1 MKWLNKI
8 LGKQNQRDRQNQQK
22 PRTAN
27 TIAFRDLGGWVS
39 DRTKAEL
46 GGFFESTAQ
55 IFAEIE
61 GAKEELIRDIES
73 LKAAEP
79 PELPSRVVRVGSA
92 ARDSMIKQINV
103 MIDRISTPAMD
114 YPYIMEFCM
123 SIDTALDT
131 TIEKSAKSHHRAKYL
146 FPKEVGAVFT
156 DLRSIKLSLAK
167 LRDLLDREGA
177 KIKGFDRITET
188 IQRIDDINRDIIAGN
203 SNIKKNSSKTDEIK
217 REISDYTAKLG
228 QLSQSKEW
236 SSFVELK
243 DKLKEREME
252 ANNIESNV
260 TELFIPLN
268 KALNRMKKQSESGRY
283 TLSRKQ
289 NELLDVCLENPISAD
304 VADVNDFL
312 IEMLQIVE
320 SGALGLKDKKRD
332 KIVDQIDQILN
343 SFAPKKERYDI
354 LKSETREI
362 ERQISDLTISKT
374 KTTLE
379 RQLAEKNREIAQIDE
394 ELDNR
399 GEELKM
405 RSIELEDLKA
415 GLSDAVNLIEPV
427 QIVFD

>member
-1 MKWLNKI
+1 MEVKWLNKI
-8 LGKQNQRDRQNQQK
+8 LGKQNQQK
-22 PRTAN
+22 PHIADAV
-27 TIAFRDLGGWVS
+27 AFRDLGDWVS

-46 GGFFESTAQ
+46 GGFFESAAQ

-61 GAKEELIRDIES
+61 ETKEELIRDIES

-79 PELPSRVVRVGSA
+79 PELPSRVVRVGFA

-114 YPYIMEFCM
+114 YLDIMEFYR
-123 SIDTALDT
+123 SIDTALDS

-156 DLRSIKLSLAK
+156 DIRGIKISLAK

-177 KIKGFDRITET
+177 KIKGFDELTET
-188 IQRIDDINRDIIAGN
+188 IQRIDDINRDIVVGN
-203 SNIKKNSSKTDEIK
+203 SNIKKSGSKTDEIK
-217 REISDYTAKLG
+217 REISDYTAKLE
-228 QLSQSKEW
+228 QLSQSEEW
-236 SSFVELK
+236 SSFVELE

-289 NELLDVCLENPISAD
+289 KELLDVCLENPISAD
-304 VADVNDFL
+304 VADANDFL

-332 KIVDQIDQILN
+332 KIVDQIGQIID
-343 SFAPKKERYDI
+343 SFAPKKERYDA

-362 ERQISDLTISKT
+362 EHQISDLTISKT

-379 RQLAEKNREIAQIDE
+379 RQLAEKNREIARIDE
-394 ELDNR
+394 ELDNL

>member
-8 LGKQNQRDRQNQQK
+8 LGKQNQQK
-22 PRTAN
+22 PRTAD
-27 TIAFRDLGGWVS
+27 TVAFRDLKGWVS
-39 DRTKAEL
+39 ERTGAEL
-46 GGFFESTAQ
+46 GGFFESAAQ

-61 GAKEELIRDIES
+61 ETKEELIHDIKS
-73 LKAAEP
+73 LKVADP
-79 PELPSRVVRVGSA
+79 PELPSRMLKVGFA

-114 YPYIMEFCM
+114 YPDIMEFCR
-123 SIDTALDT
+123 SIDIALDA
-131 TIEKSAKSHHRAKYL
+131 TIEKSAKSHYRAKYL
-146 FPKEVGAVFT
+146 FPKEVGAVFI
-156 DLRSIKLSLAK
+156 DLRSIKILLAK

-177 KIKGFDRITET
+177 KIGRFDEITET
-188 IQRIDDINRDIIAGN
+188 IQRIDDINKDIVAGN
-203 SNIKKNSSKTDEIK
+203 SKIKKNGSKIDEIK
-217 REISDYTAKLG
+217 REISDCTSKLE

-236 SSFVELK
+236 SSFVELE
-243 DKLKEREME
+243 DRLNEREME
-252 ANNIESNV
+252 SNNIGSNV

-283 TLSRKQ
+283 TLSKKQ
-289 NELLDVCLENPISAD
+289 KELLDVCLETPISAA

-332 KIVDQIDQILN
+332 KIVDQIDQIMD
-343 SFAPKKERYDI
+343 SFAPKKERYDT
-354 LKSETREI
+354 LKSETRKI
-362 ERQISDLTISKT
+362 EHRISDLTISKT

-379 RQLAEKNREIAQIDE
+379 RQLAGKNKEIAQIGED
-394 ELDNR
+394 LVNL

-405 RSIELEDLKA
+405 RSVELEDLKA
-415 GLSDAVNLIEPV
+415 ELSDAVNSIEPA

>member
-8 LGKQNQRDRQNQQK
+8 LGKQNQQK
-22 PRTAN
+22 PRTAD
-27 TIAFRDLGGWVS
+27 TVAFRDLKGWIS
-39 DRTKAEL
+39 DRTRAEL
-46 GGFFESTAQ
+46 GGFFESAAQ

-61 GAKEELIRDIES
+61 ETKEELISDIKTLEV
-73 LKAAEP
+73 ADP
-79 PELPSRVVRVGSA
+79 PELPSRVLRVGLA

-114 YPYIMEFCM
+114 YPDIMEFCR
-123 SIDTALDT
+123 SVDIVLDS

-156 DLRSIKLSLAK
+156 DLRNIKISLAK

-177 KIKGFDRITET
+177 KIKGFDEITGT
-188 IQRIDDINRDIIAGN
+188 IQRIDDIKKDIVAGN
-203 SNIKKNSSKTDEIK
+203 SNIKKNDSKIDEIK
-217 REISDYTAKLG
+217 REISDCTTKLE

-236 SSFVELK
+236 SSFVELE
-243 DKLKEREME
+243 DRLNEREME

-283 TLSRKQ
+283 TLSKKQ
-289 NELLDVCLENPISAD
+289 KELLDVCLENPISAD

-332 KIVDQIDQILN
+332 KIVDQIDQIMD
-343 SFAPKKERYDI
+343 SFAPKKERYDT
-354 LKSETREI
+354 LKSETHEI
-362 ERQISDLTISKT
+362 EHQISDLTISKT
-374 KTTLE
+374 KTALE
-379 RQLAEKNREIAQIDE
+379 GQLSEKNREIAQIDE
-394 ELDNR
+394 DLANL

-405 RSIELEDLKA
+405 RSEELEDLKA
-415 GLSDAVNLIEPV
+415 ELSDAVNLIESV

>member
-8 LGKQNQRDRQNQQK
+8 LGKQNQQK
-22 PRTAN
+22 PRTAD
-27 TIAFRDLGGWVS
+27 TVAFRDLGGWVS
-39 DRTKAEL
+39 DRTRAEL
-46 GGFFESTAQ
+46 GGFFESAAQ

-61 GAKEELIRDIES
+61 GTKEELIRNIKS
-73 LKAAEP
+73 LKVAEP
-79 PELPSRVVRVGSA
+79 PELPSRVIRVGFA

-103 MIDRISTPAMD
+103 MLDRISAPTMD
-114 YPYIMEFCM
+114 YPDIMEFCR
-123 SIDTALDT
+123 SADIVLDS

-156 DLRSIKLSLAK
+156 DLRSIKISLAK

-177 KIKGFDRITET
+177 KIKGFDEITGT
-188 IQRIDDINRDIIAGN
+188 IQRIDDIKKDIVTGN
-203 SNIKKNSSKTDEIK
+203 SKIKQNGSKIDEIK
-217 REISDYTAKLG
+217 REISDCTTKLE

-236 SSFVELK
+236 SSFVELE
-243 DKLKEREME
+243 DKLNEREME

-260 TELFIPLN
+260 AELFIPLN

-283 TLSRKQ
+283 TLSKKQ
-289 NELLDVCLENPISAD
+289 KELLDVCLDNPISAD
-304 VADVNDFL
+304 VADVNDFM

-332 KIVDQIDQILN
+332 KIIDQIDQIMD
-343 SFAPKKERYDI
+343 SFAPKKERHDT

-362 ERQISDLTISKT
+362 EHQISDLTISKT
-374 KTTLE
+374 KTTFE
-379 RQLAEKNREIAQIDE
+379 GQLATENREIAQIDE
-394 ELDNR
+394 DLVNL

-405 RSIELEDLKA
+405 RSVELEDLKA
-415 GLSDAVNLIEPV
+415 ELSDAVNLIEPV

>member
-8 LGKQNQRDRQNQQK
+8 LGKQNQQK
-22 PRTAN
+22 PRTTN
-27 TIAFRDLGGWVS
+27 TVAFRDLGDWVS
-39 DRTKAEL
+39 ERTRAEL
-46 GGFFESTAQ
+46 GGFFESAAQ

-61 GAKEELIRDIES
+61 GSKEELIRDIKS
-73 LKAAEP
+73 LKVAEP
-79 PELPSRVVRVGSA
+79 PELPSRVLKVGFA

-103 MIDRISTPAMD
+103 MIDRIGTPAMD
-114 YPYIMEFCM
+114 YPDIMEFCR
-123 SIDTALDT
+123 SIDTALDA

-156 DLRSIKLSLAK
+156 DLRSIKISLAK

-177 KIKGFDRITET
+177 KIRGFDEITET
-188 IQRIDDINRDIIAGN
+188 IQRIDDIKRDVVSGN
-203 SNIKKNSSKTDEIK
+203 SKIKKNGSKTDEIK
-217 REISDYTAKLG
+217 REISDCTTKLE

-236 SSFVELK
+236 SSFVELE
-243 DKLKEREME
+243 DRLNEREME

-283 TLSRKQ
+283 TLSKKQ
-289 NELLDVCLENPISAD
+289 KELLDVCLENPISAD

-332 KIVDQIDQILN
+332 KIVDQIDQITD
-343 SFAPKKERYDI
+343 SFAPKKERYDT
-354 LKSETREI
+354 LKSETHEI
-362 ERQISDLTISKT
+362 EHQISDLTISKT

-379 RQLAEKNREIAQIDE
+379 GQLSGKNREIAHIDE
-394 ELDNR
+394 DLVNL

-415 GLSDAVNLIEPV
+415 ELSDAVNLIEPV

>member
-8 LGKQNQRDRQNQQK
+8 LGKQNQQK
-22 PRTAN
+22 PRTAD
-27 TIAFRDLGGWVS
+27 TVAFHDLKGWVS
-39 DRTKAEL
+39 DRTRAEL
-46 GGFFESTAQ
+46 GGFFESAAQ

-61 GAKEELIRDIES
+61 ATKEELIRDIKTLE
-73 LKAAEP
+73 AADP
-79 PELPSRVVRVGSA
+79 PELPSRVLRVGLA

-114 YPYIMEFCM
+114 YPDIMEFCR
-123 SIDTALDT
+123 SVDIVLDS

-156 DLRSIKLSLAK
+156 DLRNIKISLAK

-177 KIKGFDRITET
+177 KIKGFDEITGT
-188 IQRIDDINRDIIAGN
+188 IQRIDDIKRDVVSGN
-203 SNIKKNSSKTDEIK
+203 SNIKKNDSKIDEIK
-217 REISDYTAKLG
+217 REISDCTAKLE

-236 SSFVELK
+236 SSFVELEGR
-243 DKLKEREME
+243 LKERGME

-283 TLSRKQ
+283 TLSKKQ
-289 NELLDVCLENPISAD
+289 KELLNVCLENPISAD

-312 IEMLQIVE
+312 REMLQIVE

-332 KIVDQIDQILN
+332 KIVDQIDQIMD
-343 SFAPKKERYDI
+343 SFAPKKERYDT
-354 LKSETREI
+354 LKSETHEV
-362 ERQISDLTISKT
+362 EHQISDLTISKT
-374 KTTLE
+374 KTALE
-379 RQLAEKNREIAQIDE
+379 GQLSEKNREIAQINED
-394 ELDNR
+394 LVNQ

-405 RSIELEDLKA
+405 RSEELEDLKA
-415 GLSDAVNLIEPV
+415 ELSDAVNLIESV

>member
-8 LGKQNQRDRQNQQK
+8 LGKQNQQK
-22 PRTAN
+22 PRTTD
-27 TIAFRDLGGWVS
+27 TIAFHDLGDWVS
-39 DRTKAEL
+39 DRTRAEL
-46 GGFFESTAQ
+46 GGFFESAAQ

-61 GAKEELIRDIES
+61 ATKEELVRDIKTLEV
-73 LKAAEP
+73 AEP
-79 PELPSRVVRVGSA
+79 PELPSRVLRVGFA

-114 YPYIMEFCM
+114 YPDIMEFCR
-123 SIDTALDT
+123 SVDIVLDS

-156 DLRSIKLSLAK
+156 DLRNIKISLAK

-177 KIKGFDRITET
+177 KIKGFDEITGT
-188 IQRIDDINRDIIAGN
+188 IKRIDDIKRDIVSGN
-203 SNIKKNSSKTDEIK
+203 SNIKKNDSKIDEIK
-217 REISDYTAKLG
+217 REISDCTTKLE

-236 SSFVELK
+236 SSFVELE
-243 DKLKEREME
+243 DRLKEREME

-283 TLSRKQ
+283 TLSKKQ
-289 NELLDVCLENPISAD
+289 EKLLDVCLENPISAD
-304 VADVNDFL
+304 AADVNDFL

-332 KIVDQIDQILN
+332 KIVDQIDQIMD
-343 SFAPKKERYDI
+343 SFALKKERYDT
-354 LKSETREI
+354 LKSETHEV
-362 ERQISDLTISKT
+362 EHQISDLTISKT
-374 KTTLE
+374 KTALE
-379 RQLAEKNREIAQIDE
+379 GQLSEKNREIAQIDKD
-394 ELDNR
+394 LVDR

-405 RSIELEDLKA
+405 RSEELEDLKA
-415 GLSDAVNLIEPV
+415 ELSDAVNLIEPV

>member
-1 MKWLNKI
+1 MAVKWLNKI
-8 LGKQNQRDRQNQQK
+8 LGKQNQQK
-22 PRTAN
+22 PRT
-27 TIAFRDLGGWVS
+27 TDTVAFHDLGDWVS
-39 DRTKAEL
+39 DRTRAEL
-46 GGFFESTAQ
+46 GGFFESAAQ

-61 GAKEELIRDIES
+61 ATKEELIRDIKTLE
-73 LKAAEP
+73 AADP
-79 PELPSRVVRVGSA
+79 PELQSRVLRVGLA

-103 MIDRISTPAMD
+103 MLDKISTPAMD
-114 YPYIMEFCM
+114 YPDIMEFCR
-123 SIDTALDT
+123 SVDIVLDS

-156 DLRSIKLSLAK
+156 DLRNIKISLAK

-177 KIKGFDRITET
+177 KIKGFDEITGT
-188 IQRIDDINRDIIAGN
+188 IQRIDDIKRDVVSGN
-203 SNIKKNSSKTDEIK
+203 SNIKKNDSKIDEIK
-217 REISDYTAKLG
+217 REISDCTAKLE

-236 SSFVELK
+236 SSFVELEGR
-243 DKLKEREME
+243 LKERGME

-283 TLSRKQ
+283 TLSKKQ
-289 NELLDVCLENPISAD
+289 KELLDVCLENPISAD

-332 KIVDQIDQILN
+332 KIVDQIDQIMD
-343 SFAPKKERYDI
+343 SFAPKKERYDT
-354 LKSETREI
+354 LKSETHEI
-362 ERQISDLTISKT
+362 EHQISDLTISKT
-374 KTTLE
+374 KTALE
-379 RQLAEKNREIAQIDE
+379 GQLSEKNREIAQIDE
-394 ELDNR
+394 DLVNQ

-405 RSIELEDLKA
+405 RSEELEDLKA
-415 GLSDAVNLIEPV
+415 ELSDAVNLIESV

>member
-8 LGKQNQRDRQNQQK
+8 LGKQNQQK
-22 PRTAN
+22 PHT
-27 TIAFRDLGGWVS
+27 TDTVAFRDLNGWVS
-39 DRTKAEL
+39 DRTRAEL
-46 GGFFESTAQ
+46 GGFFESAAQ

-61 GAKEELIRDIES
+61 ETKEELIRDINS

-79 PELPSRVVRVGSA
+79 PELPSRVIRVGFA

-103 MIDRISTPAMD
+103 MIDRISAPAMD
-114 YPYIMEFCM
+114 YPDIVEFCR
-123 SIDTALDT
+123 SADIVLDS

-156 DLRSIKLSLAK
+156 DLRSIKISLAK

-177 KIKGFDRITET
+177 KIKGFDEITET
-188 IQRIDDINRDIIAGN
+188 IQRIDDIKRDIVAGN
-203 SNIKKNSSKTDEIK
+203 SKIKKNGSTIDEIK
-217 REISDYTAKLG
+217 REISDCTTKLE
-228 QLSQSKEW
+228 QLSQSEEW
-236 SSFVELK
+236 SSFVELE
-243 DKLKEREME
+243 DRLKEREVE

-283 TLSRKQ
+283 TLSKKQ
-289 NELLDVCLENPISAD
+289 KELLDVCLENPISAD
-304 VADVNDFL
+304 VADVNDFM

-332 KIVDQIDQILN
+332 KIVDQIDQIMD
-343 SFAPKKERYDI
+343 SFAPKKERYDT

-362 ERQISDLTISKT
+362 ELQISDLTISKT
-374 KTTLE
+374 KTALE
-379 RQLAEKNREIAQIDE
+379 GQLAEKNREITQIDE
-394 ELDNR
+394 DLVNI
-399 GEELKM
+399 GAELKM
-405 RSIELEDLKA
+405 QSVELEDLKA
-415 GLSDAVNLIEPV
+415 ELSDAANSIEPV

>member
-8 LGKQNQRDRQNQQK
+8 LGKQNQQK
-22 PRTAN
+22 PRTAD
-27 TIAFRDLGGWVS
+27 TVAFRDLKGWVS
-39 DRTKAEL
+39 DRTRAEL
-46 GGFFESTAQ
+46 GGLFESAAQ

-61 GAKEELIRDIES
+61 KTKEELIRDIKS
-73 LKAAEP
+73 LKVADP
-79 PELPSRVVRVGSA
+79 PELPSRVLKVGFA

-114 YPYIMEFCM
+114 YPDIMEFCR
-123 SIDTALDT
+123 SIDTALDA

-156 DLRSIKLSLAK
+156 DLRSIKISLAK

-177 KIKGFDRITET
+177 KIRGFDEITET
-188 IQRIDDINRDIIAGN
+188 IQRIDAIKRDIVAGN
-203 SNIKKNSSKTDEIK
+203 SKIKKNSSKTDEIK
-217 REISDYTAKLG
+217 REISDCTTKLE

-236 SSFVELK
+236 SSFVELE
-243 DKLKEREME
+243 DRLNEREME

-260 TELFIPLN
+260 TELFVPLN

-283 TLSRKQ
+283 TLSKKQ
-289 NELLDVCLENPISAD
+289 KKLLDMCLETPISVD

-332 KIVDQIDQILN
+332 KIVDQIDQIMD
-343 SFAPKKERYDI
+343 SFAPKKERYDT
-354 LKSETREI
+354 LKSKTREI
-362 ERQISDLTISKT
+362 EHQISDLTISKT

-379 RQLAEKNREIAQIDE
+379 RQLSEKNREIAQIDE
-394 ELDNR
+394 DLVNQ

-405 RSIELEDLKA
+405 RRTELEDRKA
-415 GLSDAVNLIEPV
+415 ELSDAVNSIEPV
-427 QIVFD
+427 QIIFD

>member
-1 MKWLNKI
+1 MAVKWLNKI
-8 LGKQNQRDRQNQQK
+8 LGKQNQQK
-22 PRTAN
+22 PRTTD
-27 TIAFRDLGGWVS
+27 TIAFHDLGDWVS
-39 DRTKAEL
+39 DRTRAEL
-46 GGFFESTAQ
+46 GGFFESAAQ

-61 GAKEELIRDIES
+61 ATKEELVRDIKTLEV
-73 LKAAEP
+73 AEP
-79 PELPSRVVRVGSA
+79 PELPSRVLRVGFA

-114 YPYIMEFCM
+114 YPDIMEFCR
-123 SIDTALDT
+123 SVDIVLDS

-156 DLRSIKLSLAK
+156 DLRNIKISLAK

-177 KIKGFDRITET
+177 KIKGFDEITGT
-188 IQRIDDINRDIIAGN
+188 IKRIDDIKRDIVSGN
-203 SNIKKNSSKTDEIK
+203 SNIKKNDSKIDEIK
-217 REISDYTAKLG
+217 REISDCTTKLE

-236 SSFVELK
+236 SSFVELE
-243 DKLKEREME
+243 DRLKEREME

-283 TLSRKQ
+283 TLSKKQ
-289 NELLDVCLENPISAD
+289 EKLLDVCLENPISAD
-304 VADVNDFL
+304 AADVNDFL

-332 KIVDQIDQILN
+332 KIVDQIDQIMD
-343 SFAPKKERYDI
+343 SFALKKERYDT
-354 LKSETREI
+354 LKSETHEV
-362 ERQISDLTISKT
+362 EHQISDLTISKT
-374 KTTLE
+374 KTALE
-379 RQLAEKNREIAQIDE
+379 GQLSEKNREIAQIDKD
-394 ELDNR
+394 LVDR

-405 RSIELEDLKA
+405 RSEELEDLKA
-415 GLSDAVNLIEPV
+415 ELSDAVNLIEPV